1 MLRKISLRSL
11 FKAIVAL
18 ALVFTLV
25 LGQADS
31 ALAARG
37 GGRIGG
43 GSFRM
48 PRTTAPAP
56 RTRAPGGYGGYGGYG
71 GGFGFPFLLP
81 IFGFG
86 GFGGIFGLLLF
97 IGLAN
102 FLVRTLGSLA
112 NGEEGSS
119 EGYSSSSNPRVSLA
133 KLQVGLLADAR
144 SLQAD
149 LNRIAETAD
158 TGTSEGLAQLLQETA
173 LSLLRH
179 PDYWVYAT
187 ADQKQTRLL
196 SAEQE
201 FNRFTLAER
210 SKFTEESLSNVN
222 NRLQH
227 SPVKAELEGTDE
239 LAQPGEY
246 IVATL
251 VVAAYGQINLP
262 QVQSSQ
268 DLRRCLSQLGAI
280 GSDQLIAVE
289 VLWTPQRTGETL
301 TADEMLAEYPDLA
314 LI

>member
-1 MLRKISLRSL
+1 MLKNIRFKSLL
-11 FKAIVAL
+11 KAVFAL
-18 ALVFTLV
+18 GLVFTLV
-25 LGQADS
+25 FGQADS

-56 RTRAPGGYGGYGGYG
+56 RTRAPGGYGGYGG
-71 GGFGFPFLLP
+71 GFGFPFLLP

-97 IGLAN
+97 IGVAN
-102 FLVRTLGSLA
+102 FLVRALGSIA
-112 NGEEGSS
+112 NRDDGEDY
-119 EGYSSSSNPRVSLA
+119 GYSSSSNPPVSVA

-158 TGTSEGLAQLLQETA
+158 TGTSEGLAQLLQEST

-179 PDYWVYAT
+179 PDYWVYA
-187 ADQKQTRLL
+187 AVDQNQTRLI

-201 FNRFTLAER
+201 FNRLTLAER
-210 SKFTEESLSNVN
+210 SKFSEETLSNVN
-222 NRLQH
+222 SRLQK
-227 SPVKAELEGTDE
+227 SAVKADLTGDGQG
-239 LAQPGEY
+239 QPGEY

-251 VVAAYGQINLP
+251 VVATYGKVNLP
-262 QVQSSQ
+262 TIQDSQ
-268 DLRRCLSQLGAI
+268 DLRRALSQLGAI
-280 GSDQLIAVE
+280 ASDQLIAIE

-301 TADEMLAEYPDLA
+301 TADEMIAEYPQLT
-314 LI
+314 LV